1 MSTPGENTVSV
12 IAQPLPFHIAGAA
25 SAGEPLALPFVQ
37 AKKSNAQVMSLSD
50 GKNFL
55 DWQ

>member
-1 MSTPGENTVSV
+1 MSTPGENAVSV
-12 IAQPLPFHIAGAA
+12 IAQPLPFHTAGAA

-50 GKNFL
+50 EKNFL